1 MTPSTF
7 IALAAALVSAAPGV
21 ATSSTASVP
30 TGELLIICSEDGAEV
45 TIDGAVAGST
55 PLPVLTLASGP
66 HRVEITQP
74 GTEPFMT
81 IIEVRPDRLNRLE
94 VRLIPQAIWAPIAV
108 GEPGIET
115 GRQGHTPIITRWWF
129 WGVVAA
135 IGAVIVVTG
144 VQLSGGDDFVP
155 GGELGSTDTSTWDRF

>member
-1 MTPSTF
+1 MTASTI
-7 IALAAALVSAAPGV
+7 IALTAALASAPGV
-21 ATSSTASVP
+21 ATSSIASVP
-30 TGELLIICSEDGAEV
+30 TGELLIICSEDDAEV
-45 TIDGAVAGST
+45 TIDGEVAGTT
-55 PLPVLTLASGP
+55 PIPVLTLPSGP
-66 HRVEITQP
+66 HRIEISRP

-94 VRLIPQAIWAPIAV
+94 ARLVPQAIWAPIAV

-129 WGVVAA
+129 WGIVAA